1 MRRVPIPL
9 CHTLNH
15 LPLPS
20 PPSAT
25 QLFNF
30 LYAVGGGGGRGT
42 ESLMHSII
50 PCHVCHPLPSPT
62 LDSSSPPFPF
72 SIPVT
77 HPSPR
82 SGPRYGTKPGGVV
95 GSANLGGYPGH
106 QLSSAR
112 ETDDEI
118 AVFCAI
124 R

>member
-62 LDSSSPPFPF
+62 LDSSSPPSLPLLH
-72 SIPVT
+72 SCYPPLTEIWAPLWDKTWWSGRVSQPGRIPWA
-77 HPSPR
+77 
-82 SGPRYGTKPGGVV
+82 
-95 GSANLGGYPGH
+95 SAIFGE
-106 QLSSAR
+106 R
-112 ETDDEI
+112 D
-118 AVFCAI
+118 
-124 R
+124 